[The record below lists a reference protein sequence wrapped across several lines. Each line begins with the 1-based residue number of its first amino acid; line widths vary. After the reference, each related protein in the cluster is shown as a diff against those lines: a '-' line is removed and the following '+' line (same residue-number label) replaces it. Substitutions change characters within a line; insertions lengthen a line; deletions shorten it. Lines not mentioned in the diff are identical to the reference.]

1 MANIE
6 EIGREA
12 INALRAKN
20 IVREE
25 ALRLSRA
32 LVRHSA
38 NAIRAAHRE
47 EFEETKTMLAEGA
60 SLVAQIKADLNPHPD
75 LYFTGYVQDSLKE
88 FSEANLVYALVTGSA
103 LPSAQDLGIEVPAY
117 LNGLGEAAAELRRH
131 ILDLIR
137 HGEVERG
144 ERALGAMDDIYNLLV
159 SVDYP
164 EAITGGLRRTTDMV
178 RGVVERT
185 RGDLTIALRQ
195 QELQRALEEFE
206 KKQWKDR

>member
-1 MANIE
+1 MAKLEDIARYSLQVLE
-6 EIGREA
+6 ENNRAREG
-12 INALRAKN
+12 ALT
-20 IVREE
+20 
-25 ALRLSRA
+25 LSRS
-32 LVRHSA
+32 LVRQSA
-38 NAIRAAHRE
+38 NAIRAVHRG
-47 EFEETKTMLAEGA
+47 EFEQAQAMLKEGA
-60 SLVAQIKADLNPHPD
+60 ARVAEMKTDLAPHPG
-75 LYFTGYVQDSLKE
+75 LYYTGYVQDSLKE
-88 FSEANLVYALVTGSA
+88 FAEANLTLALVTGSP
-103 LPSAQDLGIEVPAY
+103 LPSPQDLGVEVPAY

-144 ERALGAMDDIYNLLV
+144 ERALGAMDDIYNLMV

-178 RGVVERT
+178 RGVIERT

-206 KKQWKDR
+206 KRRGKA

>member
-1 MANIE
+1 MDNLE
-6 EIGREA
+6 EIGRS
-12 INALRAKN
+12 ALKVLEGKN
-20 IVREE
+20 GVREV
-25 ALRLSRA
+25 ALQLSRS
-32 LVRHSA
+32 LVRQSA
-38 NAIRAAHRE
+38 NAIRAVHRG
-47 EFEETKTMLAEGA
+47 EFAEAKTMLAEGA
-60 SLVAQIKADLNPHPD
+60 SLAAQIKQNLTAHPD

-88 FSEANLVYALVTGSA
+88 LAEANLVYALVTGA
-103 LPSAQDLGIEVPAY
+103 TLPSFQDLGIEVPAY

-144 ERALGAMDDIYNLLV
+144 ERALGAMDDIYNLMV
-159 SVDYP
+159 TVDYP

-195 QELQRALEEFE
+195 QELQKALEEFE
-206 KKQWKDR
+206 RRREG